1 MKYAGT
7 IIGIILIV
15 VIVSFPEPHE
25 HIEYECNNVRSYI
38 VTVCVTTNSVVLGS
52 GRHIETGRT
61 EHIKEDLLCK
71 KIP

>member
-7 IIGIILIV
+7 IIGIILIA
-15 VIVSFPEPHE
+15 VIISLPERHE
-25 HIEYECNNVRSYI
+25 HIKYECINNV
-38 VTVCVTTNSVVLGS
+38 VTVCLTTNSVVLES

-61 EHIKEDLLCK
+61 EHIKEDLQCE